1 MSVASRWR
9 RIPDRSIMS
18 DRWPTVRVTIVVPAT
33 ARVGERVRIRLS
45 AENRGTEAVDLHL
58 RGRRVAFD
66 VVVELSGGQIVWRR
80 LDGEI
85 VEAIVQLRTLA
96 PGEVLT
102 LDAQWDQRSA
112 AGRQVEP
119 GVYSVR
125 GLLLTDAP
133 DALETE
139 RVPLRV
145 ISAEA

>member
-1 MSVASRWR
+1 MRL
-9 RIPDRSIMS
+9 
-18 DRWPTVRVTIVVPAT
+18 TIAVPAT
-33 ARVGERVRIRLS
+33 ARVGEQVPIRLS
-45 AENRGTEAVDLHL
+45 AENRGAEPVDLYL

-66 VVVELSGGQIVWRR
+66 VVVERTGGQIAWRR

-96 PGEVLT
+96 PGELLT
-102 LDAQWDQRSA
+102 LDAQWNQRTA
-112 AGRQVEP
+112 AGRQVQP

-125 GLLLTDAP
+125 GLLLTEAP

-139 RVPLRV
+139 RAPLRI